1 MLLFPYKV
9 ETDINWTPFLSK
21 EVRLECYLIFLEF
34 YECLTRE
41 GRSNLS
47 QDDGLL
53 THEHCRGFLL
63 VILDASK
70 SGFWFTS

>member
-21 EVRLECYLIFLEF
+21 EVRLKCYLIFLEF

-41 GRSNLS
+41 GKSNLS

-53 THEHCRGFLL
+53 THEHCR
-63 VILDASK
+63 ARHS
-70 SGFWFTS
+70 